1 MRSPRGEVAGGRLSG
16 RVALVTGGT
25 RGIGRAT
32 AVRLAREGADV
43 AVVSLRSDGAEVLRE
58 LEGLGVRGH
67 ACRADVADM
76 QQVEAAFADVSKRL
90 GSPDILVNNAAIA
103 DPAYTRAWELS
114 LRSWQRMLA
123 VNLDGVF
130 HCCAAALRR
139 MKDRGWGRII
149 NIASTSGISGGTS
162 GVHYAAS
169 KGGVIAL
176 SKALARET
184 AGLGIT
190 VNVVAPSKI
199 DTDMFRA
206 AGDES
211 ERQATLRRIPVGR
224 LGRPEEIAEAV
235 AYFALEEAGYT
246 TGQVLVVSGGY

>member
-1 MRSPRGEVAGGRLSG
+1 MGRLSG

-32 AVRLAREGADV
+32 AVRLAQEGADV

-58 LEGLGVRGH
+58 LEELGVRGH

-76 QQVEAAFADVSKRL
+76 EQVEAAFAQVSKRL
-90 GSPDILVNNAAIA
+90 GPPDIVVNNAAIS
-103 DPAYTRAWELS
+103 DPACTRACELS
-114 LRSWQRMLA
+114 LQSWRRMLA

-130 HCCAAALRR
+130 HCCAVALRG

-199 DTDMFRA
+199 DTDMFQA
-206 AGDES
+206 AVDEAG
-211 ERQATLRRIPVGR
+211 RQATVRSIPVGR

>member
-1 MRSPRGEVAGGRLSG
+1 MGTLSG

-25 RGIGRAT
+25 RGIGKAI
-32 AVRLAREGADV
+32 ALRLARGGADV
-43 AVVSLRSDGAEVLRE
+43 AVASRASDGAPVVRE
-58 LEGLGVRGH
+58 LESAGVRAKAVRG
-67 ACRADVADM
+67 DVADPR
-76 QQVEAAFADVSKRL
+76 QVGELFSAVQAEL
-90 GSPDILVNNAAIA
+90 GEVDILVNNAAIS
-103 DPAYTRAWELS
+103 DPERGRAWELEPAAW
-114 LRSWQRMLA
+114 RRMLA

-130 HCCAAALRR
+130 FCCARALPA
-139 MKDRGWGRII
+139 MKAHGWGRIV
-149 NIASTSGISGGTS
+149 NISSTSGITGGTS

-176 SKALARET
+176 SKALAREV

-199 DTDMFRA
+199 DTEMLRA
-206 AGDES
+206 AVTPE
-211 ERQATLRRIPVGR
+211 ERQDTIARIPVGR

-235 AYFALEEAGYT
+235 AYFAGDEAGYT